1 MPNDKEKDELLTT
14 PLADPHRTTPLG
26 THEPSPAPAKP
37 DLSNPVLRALQ
48 QRYDI
53 LAEVG
58 RDSMGIVYKAR
69 DRETGAVIA
78 LNVPRPEVAAD
89 TAVIERFKSALL
101 LARKITHMK
110 VRRIY
115 ELLRFRAV
123 AIRKGVQ
130 WGSQTR
136 NALSKA
142 HGKGIGHRD
151 LKPENIVTG
160 RHGDVKVMDLRIARS
175 TETTTTTT
183 GVMVG
188 TPSSVAPEQA
198 EGKPTDRRPA
208 TSNRESG
215 TPSSV
220 APEQAEGKPTDRRPA
235 TSNRE
240 SGTPS
245 SVAPEQAEGKPA
257 DHRPAT
263 SNREFGTPSSVVPEQ
278 AECKPT
284 DRRPATT
291 DRESGISRPQRITM
305 GTTPYAEPISETMR
319 LVGRQPETVEETR
332 IPINLLEDLALK
344 ILYLAGELSLQELG
358 RRMQLHPGVV
368 NEIFA
373 HLRKGQLVEVVG
385 MVGSVHSIVTT
396 SKGQTEAHR
405 IMSRDMYSGPAPVSL
420 SAYVEV
426 IRAQSVL
433 DVVVHRPDLRQAFE
447 NLVVSDSMLDQLGAA
462 LVSGQSIILYGPTGT
477 GKTVI
482 AEALPRIYK
491 DSVWIPHA
499 VEVQGQIITVFNP
512 PAHRSREEI
521 MPAGCDGRW
530 VLCHRPRVMVG
541 GELTMEMLDLR
552 RNPTLGFYT
561 APLQM
566 LANNGVL
573 ILDDFGRQRIS
584 PTELL
589 NRWIVPLDRRI
600 DYLTLAGGNKF
611 EIPFDLIVAFST
623 NLNPVGLADEAFLRR
638 IQTKINVTYVTD
650 EQFHEIARRVCTQ
663 SGLVYDASVVDELT
677 KVLSQLRQPLRAC
690 YPRDIIQHI
699 CWKAKYDGKQPVL
712 TSDAIREA
720 CDSYFFGPTPG
731 MESV

>member
-26 THEPSPAPAKP
+26 THEPSPVPAKP
-37 DLSNPVLRALQ
+37 DLSNPILRALQ

-58 RDSMGIVYKAR
+58 RDGMGIVYKAR

-89 TAVIERFKSALL
+89 TAVIERFKSALRQFL
-101 LARKITHMK
+101 TR
-110 VRRIY
+110 Y
-115 ELLRFRAV
+115 SAV

-130 WGSQTR
+130 WGSQIR
-136 NALSKA
+136 NALSKP

-151 LKPENIVTG
+151 LKPKNIATG
-160 RHGDVKVMDLRIARS
+160 RHGDVKVKDSGIAPS

-183 GVMVG
+183 DVMVG

-208 TSNRESG
+208 T
-215 TPSSV
+215 
-220 APEQAEGKPTDRRPA
+220 
-235 TSNRE
+235 
-240 SGTPS
+240 
-245 SVAPEQAEGKPA
+245 
-257 DHRPAT
+257 
-263 SNREFGTPSSVVPEQ
+263 
-278 AECKPT
+278 
-284 DRRPATT
+284 T
-291 DRESGISRPQRITM
+291 DRESGISRPQRITT
-305 GTTPYAEPISETMR
+305 GTTPYAEPISETLR
-319 LVGRQPETVEETR
+319 LVGHQPETVEETR
-332 IPINLLEDLALK
+332 IPINLLADLALK
-344 ILYLAGELSLQELG
+344 ILNLAGELSLQELG
-358 RRMQLHPGVV
+358 RRMQLHPGVI

-373 HLRKGQLVEVVG
+373 HLRKGQLIEVVG

-426 IRAQSVL
+426 VRAQSVL
-433 DVVVHRPDLRQAFE
+433 DVEVHRPDLRQAFE

-499 VEVQGQIITVFNP
+499 VEVQGQIITVFDP
-512 PAHRSREEI
+512 PAHRPRKEI

-552 RNPTLGFYT
+552 RNPALGFYT

-566 LANNGVL
+566 MANNGIL

-638 IQTKINVTYVTD
+638 IQTKVNVTYVTD

-720 CDSYFFGPTPG
+720 CDRYFFGPTPD

>member
-1 MPNDKEKDELLTT
+1 MPNDKEKDELLTA
-14 PLADPHRTTPLG
+14 PLADRHRTTPLG

-58 RDSMGIVYKAR
+58 RDEMGIVYKAR

-101 LARKITHMK
+101 LARKITHKK

-123 AIRKGVQ
+123 AMRKGVQ
-130 WGSQTR
+130 WGSQTG

-151 LKPENIVTG
+151 LKPENIITG

-175 TETTTTTT
+175 TGTTTTTT
-183 GVMVG
+183 GAVVRTPSHVAPEQAEGKPTDHRPATTSREFG
-188 TPSSVAPEQA
+188 TPSSVAPEQTEGKPTDRRPATTNREFGIPSSVAPEQA
-198 EGKPTDRRPA
+198 EGKPTDHRPA
-208 TSNRESG
+208 TTDREFG

-220 APEQAEGKPTDRRPA
+220 APEQAEGKTTDRRPA
-235 TSNRE
+235 T
-240 SGTPS
+240 
-245 SVAPEQAEGKPA
+245 A
-257 DHRPAT
+257 
-263 SNREFGTPSSVVPEQ
+263 
-278 AECKPT
+278 
-284 DRRPATT
+284 

-305 GTTPYAEPISETMR
+305 RTTPYAEPISETMR

-344 ILYLAGELSLQELG
+344 ILYLAGELSLEELG
-358 RRMQLHPGVV
+358 RRMQLHPGVI
-368 NEIFA
+368 NEIFT

-447 NLVVSDSMLDQLGAA
+447 NLVVSDSILDQLGAA

-530 VLCHRPRVMVG
+530 ILCHRPRVMVG

-638 IQTKINVTYVTD
+638 IQTKINVSYVTD
-650 EQFHEIARRVCTQ
+650 EQFHEIARRVCAQ
-663 SGLVYDASVVDELT
+663 SGLAYDASVVDELT
-677 KVLSQLRQPLRAC
+677 KVLSHLRQPLRAC

-699 CWKAKYDGKQPVL
+699 CWKAKYDGKQPAL

-720 CDSYFFGPTPG
+720 CDSYFFSPTPG

>member
-1 MPNDKEKDELLTT
+1 
-14 PLADPHRTTPLG
+14 
-26 THEPSPAPAKP
+26 
-37 DLSNPVLRALQ
+37 
-48 QRYDI
+48 
-53 LAEVG
+53 
-58 RDSMGIVYKAR
+58 
-69 DRETGAVIA
+69 
-78 LNVPRPEVAAD
+78 
-89 TAVIERFKSALL
+89 
-101 LARKITHMK
+101 
-110 VRRIY
+110 
-115 ELLRFRAV
+115 
-123 AIRKGVQ
+123 
-130 WGSQTR
+130 
-136 NALSKA
+136 
-142 HGKGIGHRD
+142 
-151 LKPENIVTG
+151 
-160 RHGDVKVMDLRIARS
+160 
-175 TETTTTTT
+175 
-183 GVMVG
+183 
-188 TPSSVAPEQA
+188 
-198 EGKPTDRRPA
+198 
-208 TSNRESG
+208 
-215 TPSSV
+215 
-220 APEQAEGKPTDRRPA
+220 
-235 TSNRE
+235 
-240 SGTPS
+240 
-245 SVAPEQAEGKPA
+245 
-257 DHRPAT
+257 
-263 SNREFGTPSSVVPEQ
+263 
-278 AECKPT
+278 
-284 DRRPATT
+284 
-291 DRESGISRPQRITM
+291 M

-319 LVGRQPETVEETR
+319 LVGHQPETVEETR
-332 IPINLLEDLALK
+332 VPINLLEDLALK
-344 ILYLAGELSLQELG
+344 ILYLAGELSLLELG
-358 RRMQLHPGVV
+358 RRMQLHPGVI

-373 HLRKGQLVEVVG
+373 HLRNGQLVEVVG
-385 MVGSVHSIVTT
+385 MVGSVHRIVTT

-420 SAYVEV
+420 SSYVEV

-433 DVVVHRPDLRQAFE
+433 DVVVHRPDLRKAFE
-447 NLVVSDSMLDQLGAA
+447 DLVVSDSMLDQLGAA

-491 DSVWIPHA
+491 DSVWVPHA

-552 RNPTLGFYT
+552 RNPALGFYT

-566 LANNGVL
+566 MANNGIL

-600 DYLTLAGGNKF
+600 DFLTLAGGNKF

-699 CWKAKYDGKQPVL
+699 CWKAKYDGKQPLL

>member
-58 RDSMGIVYKAR
+58 RDEMGIVYKAR

-101 LARKITHMK
+101 LARKITHKK

-123 AIRKGVQ
+123 AMRKGVQ
-130 WGSQTR
+130 WGSQTG

-151 LKPENIVTG
+151 LKPENIITG

-175 TETTTTTT
+175 TGTTTTTT
-183 GVMVG
+183 GAVVRTPSHVAPEQAEGKPTDHRPATTDREFG

-198 EGKPTDRRPA
+198 EGKTTDRRPA
-208 TSNRESG
+208 T
-215 TPSSV
+215 
-220 APEQAEGKPTDRRPA
+220 A
-235 TSNRE
+235 
-240 SGTPS
+240 
-245 SVAPEQAEGKPA
+245 
-257 DHRPAT
+257 
-263 SNREFGTPSSVVPEQ
+263 
-278 AECKPT
+278 
-284 DRRPATT
+284 

-305 GTTPYAEPISETMR
+305 RTTPYAEPISETMR

-344 ILYLAGELSLQELG
+344 ILYLAGELSLEELG
-358 RRMQLHPGVV
+358 RRMQLHPGVI
-368 NEIFA
+368 NEIFT

-447 NLVVSDSMLDQLGAA
+447 NLVVSDSILDQLGAA

-530 VLCHRPRVMVG
+530 ILCHRPRVMVG

-638 IQTKINVTYVTD
+638 IQTKINVSYVTD
-650 EQFHEIARRVCTQ
+650 EQFHEIARRVCAQ
-663 SGLVYDASVVDELT
+663 SGLAYDASVVDELT
-677 KVLSQLRQPLRAC
+677 KVLSHLRQPLRAC

-699 CWKAKYDGKQPVL
+699 CWKAKYDGKQPAL

-720 CDSYFFGPTPG
+720 CDSYFFSPTPG

>member
-1 MPNDKEKDELLTT
+1 MPNDKEEDEHPTT
-14 PLADPHRTTPLG
+14 PLEDAQVTAPHKTPSASRETPPEL
-26 THEPSPAPAKP
+26 
-37 DLSNPVLRALQ
+37 PVGSLHALR

-58 RDSMGIVYKAR
+58 RGGMGIVYKAR
-69 DRETGAVIA
+69 DRETGAVVA
-78 LNVPRPEVAAD
+78 LKVLRPEIAAD
-89 TAVIERFKSALL
+89 TAVIERFKSELL
-101 LARKITHMK
+101 LARKITHK
-110 VRRIY
+110 NVCRIY
-115 ELLRFRAV
+115 ELLRFGDAAV
-123 AIRKGVQ
+123 ISMEYIEGESLRQFLTRYSGVPLRKGVQ
-130 WGSQTR
+130 WASQIC
-136 NALSKA
+136 NALSEA
-142 HGKGIGHRD
+142 HGRGIGHRD
-151 LKPENIVTG
+151 LKPENIVTD
-160 RHGDVKVMDLRIARS
+160 RHGNVKVMDFGIARS
-175 TETTTTTT
+175 IKTTTTTT

-188 TPSSVAPEQA
+188 TPTYMVPEQA

-208 TSNRESG
+208 ITNREFG
-215 TPSSV
+215 TPSYM
-220 APEQAEGKPTDRRPA
+220 APEQVEGKPTDRRRA
-235 TSNRE
+235 ITNR
-240 SGTPS
+240 
-245 SVAPEQAEGKPA
+245 Q
-257 DHRPAT
+257 
-263 SNREFGTPSSVVPEQ
+263 F
-278 AECKPT
+278 
-284 DRRPATT
+284 
-291 DRESGISRPQRITM
+291 GISEPRGITM
-305 GTTPYAEPISETMR
+305 GTTPYAEPISKTMR
-319 LVGRQPETVEETR
+319 LVGHQPETVEETR
-332 IPINLLEDLALK
+332 VPINLLEDLALK
-344 ILYLAGELSLQELG
+344 ILYLAGELSLEELG
-358 RRMQLHPGVV
+358 RRMQLHPGVI

-373 HLRKGQLVEVVG
+373 HLRNGQLVEVVG
-385 MVGSVHSIVTT
+385 MVGSVHRIVTT

-420 SAYVEV
+420 SSYVEV

-433 DVVVHRPDLRQAFE
+433 DVVVHRPDLRKAFE
-447 NLVVSDSMLDQLGAA
+447 DLVVSDSMLDQLGAA

-491 DSVWIPHA
+491 DSVWVPHA

-541 GELTMEMLDLR
+541 GELTLELLDLR
-552 RNPTLGFYT
+552 PIPALGFYT

-566 LANNGVL
+566 MANNGIL

-600 DYLTLAGGNKF
+600 DFLTLAGGNKF

-699 CWKAKYDGKQPVL
+699 CWKAKYDGKQPLL